1 MANPKRAPYPPEF
14 RTRAIEL
21 ARSSGLRPAHVARDL
36 GIDPETLRLWLK
48 QAAIDAG
55 ERAGLMSD
63 EKAELVR
70 LRRAVAVLTEER
82 EILKKAAAFFAR
94 EGMMR

>member
-1 MANPKRAPYPPEF
+1 
-14 RTRAIEL
+14 
-21 ARSSGLRPAHVARDL
+21 
-36 GIDPETLRLWLK
+36 
-48 QAAIDAG
+48 
-55 ERAGLMSD
+55 MSD

-94 EGMMR
+94 ESGTR